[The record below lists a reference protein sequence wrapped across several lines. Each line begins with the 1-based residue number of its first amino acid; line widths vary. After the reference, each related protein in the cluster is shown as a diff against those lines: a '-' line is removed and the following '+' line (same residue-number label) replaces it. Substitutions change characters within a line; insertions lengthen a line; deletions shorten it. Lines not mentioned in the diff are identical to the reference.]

1 MRGLL
6 IVLCA
11 LVTSA
16 AALAGGC
23 AFLFTGV
30 AAAVAP
36 GKDELTRLLLITG
49 PLIVVTVAVT
59 IANVALIVALAGGR
73 APRRNG
79 WFLLLAVV
87 DLVVAVAL
95 VAAGIVGQGPVN
107 VGDVSTLLL
116 PAVLAVKGVLTLLL
130 PAQPPRLPPALDGRE
145 HRPGP

>member
-30 AAAVAP
+30 AAAFAP
-36 GKDELTRLLLITG
+36 DRNGLMQMLVVTG

-59 IANVALIVALAGGR
+59 IVKVALIVALAGGR
-73 APRRNG
+73 APRRNV

-87 DLVVAVAL
+87 DLVCAAAL
-95 VAAGIVGQGPVN
+95 VAGGLAGQGPVK
-107 VGDVSTLLL
+107 VGDASTFLM
-116 PAVLAVKGVLTLLL
+116 PAVLAIKGVLTLLL
-130 PAQPPRLPPALDGRE
+130 PAKPPPLPPASWGT
-145 HRPGP
+145 

>member
-30 AAAVAP
+30 AAAFAP
-36 GKDELTRLLLITG
+36 DRDKLMQMLIVTG

-59 IANVALIVALAGGR
+59 IVNVALIVSLAGGR
-73 APRRNG
+73 APRRSV

-87 DLVVAVAL
+87 DIVVAVAL
-95 VAAGIVGQGPVN
+95 LAAGTAGRGPVN
-107 VGDVSTLLL
+107 LGDVSTLLL
-116 PAVLAVKGVLTLLL
+116 PAVLAIKGGLTLLL
-130 PAQPPRLPPALDGRE
+130 PALPPPARKPAGER
-145 HRPGP
+145 

>member
-30 AAAVAP
+30 AAAFAP
-36 GKDELTRLLLITG
+36 DRDNLMQLLVITG

-59 IANVALIVALAGGR
+59 IVNVALIVALAGGR

-87 DLVVAVAL
+87 DLVVALAL
-95 VAAGIVGQGPVN
+95 VAAGITGQGPVR

-116 PAVLAVKGVLTLLL
+116 PAVLAIKGVLTLLL
-130 PAQPPRLPPALDGRE
+130 PAKPPPLPPASWGT
-145 HRPGP
+145 